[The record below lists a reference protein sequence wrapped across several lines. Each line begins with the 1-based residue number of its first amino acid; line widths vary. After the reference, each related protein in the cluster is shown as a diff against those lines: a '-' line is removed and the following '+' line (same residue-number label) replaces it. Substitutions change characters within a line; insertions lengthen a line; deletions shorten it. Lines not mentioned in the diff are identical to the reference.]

1 MQMKRTL
8 LMILLLFGLQ
18 TFAIQPA
25 TLKCIEVNTAGD
37 AIITWQGTTD
47 IADFVSYQLYF
58 SNTATGP
65 FSLLT
70 TINSP
75 ATLTYTHIG
84 AAADLNNCFYYIKTE
99 GSSSTGF
106 SDTLQ
111 SIQLVITNNNDGN
124 AQLVWNSPSTPLPSA
139 NNWYRIYKEYP
150 AGIWSV
156 MDSTQ
161 NTSYF
166 ENFALCD
173 AQVSYKIEMT
183 GSGCTNLSAI
193 DGTHIKDL
201 LPPDTP
207 DLDSVSLSPAN
218 GKVYI
223 GWKPALASD
232 TKGYI
237 IYLQQGGVWTPI
249 DTVYGMTNSVYSY
262 TNPDAQNTPQNYR
275 IAAIDS
281 CLNASPLS
289 LDQHS
294 MVLSSTTN
302 TCQLTASLTWNA
314 YDHLPGGIEKYEVFM
329 SRNGG
334 AYVKVDDAIGTPS
347 YTYSGLIHN
356 SNYKFFI
363 RVVGNSGIT
372 ASSSI
377 TSFLFVQTNIPNDV
391 YFRYASVNEQQTVD
405 LAVYVDTSATI
416 TNVLIYKKYPNSPYV
431 LLATLPHDTT
441 GLYAFTDIDVATF
454 KESYNYFARITDNCG
469 NEVLYSDT
477 VKTILLTGTGNS
489 NHTNSLS
496 WLPYSK
502 FNAPIE
508 NYVVFRSIG
517 ATANFDSVSFTSS
530 SVLNYIEDVTPFEHE
545 GAIFNYYVEAV
556 ESNGNPYGFK
566 DISRSNTIKA
576 TQLSMTFIPNAF
588 APAGENKIF
597 KPSNIFIDAENYV
610 FLVYGRSGGK
620 VFETH
625 DPNVG
630 WDGTFNG
637 ELLPGG
643 IYCYRLSYKVADGTS
658 FEKEGWIA
666 LIR

>member
-1 MQMKRTL
+1 MKRTL
-8 LMILLLFGLQ
+8 LIILLLFGLQ

-25 TLKCIEVNTAGD
+25 TLKCIEVNNAGD

-58 SNTATGP
+58 SNTAAGP

-70 TINSP
+70 TINTP
-75 ATLTYTHIG
+75 ATITYTHIG

-124 AQLVWNSPSTPLPSA
+124 AQLQWNSPSTPLPSA
-139 NNWYRIYKEYP
+139 NNWYRVYKEYP
-150 AGIWSV
+150 AGIWNV
-156 MDSTQ
+156 IDSTP
-161 NTSYF
+161 NINYF
-166 ENFALCD
+166 ENFSLCD

-183 GSGCTNLSAI
+183 GSGCTNLSAL

-207 DLDSVSLSPAN
+207 ALDSVSINPAN
-218 GKVYI
+218 GNVNI
-223 GWKPALASD
+223 GWQPSIASD

-237 IYLQQGGVWTPI
+237 IYIQQGGVWTPI
-249 DTVYGMTNSVYSY
+249 DTVYGMTNTAYFYS
-262 TNPDAQNTPQNYR
+262 NPDAQTSPQNYR
-275 IAAIDS
+275 IAALDS

-289 LDQHS
+289 SDQHS
-294 MVLSSTTN
+294 MVLSYATN
-302 TCQLTASLTWNA
+302 TCQLTASLSWNA
-314 YDHLPGGIEKYEVFM
+314 YDNISGGIEKYEIYM
-329 SRNGG
+329 AINGG
-334 AYVKVDDAIGTPS
+334 AFIKVDEVIGAQN

-356 SNYKFFI
+356 SNYRFFI

-372 ASSSI
+372 ASSTIS
-377 TSFLFVQTNIPNDV
+377 SFLFLQTNLPKSV
-391 YFRYASVNEQQTVD
+391 YFRYASVNEQQDVN
-405 LAVYVDTSATI
+405 LAVYVDTTATI
-416 TNVLIYKKYPNSPYV
+416 TNVLIYKQYPNTTYV
-431 LLATLPHDTT
+431 LLATLPYNAT
-441 GLYAFTDIDVATF
+441 GLYYFTDGDVATF

-477 VKTILLTGTGNS
+477 VRTILLTGMGNS
-489 NHTNSLS
+489 NHTNSIS
-496 WLPYSK
+496 WIPYHE
-502 FNAPIE
+502 FNVPIE
-508 NYVVFRSIG
+508 DYLIYRSIG
-517 ATANFDSVSFTSS
+517 TSLNFDSVGFTNA
-530 SVLNYIEDVTPFEHE
+530 SVHNYTEDVTPYERD

-556 ESNGNPYGFK
+556 ESNGNLYGFK
-566 DISRSNTIKA
+566 DFSRSNTIKA

-588 APAGENKIF
+588 APSGENKIF

-610 FLVYGRSGGK
+610 FLIYGRSGGK
-620 VFETH
+620 LFETH
-625 DPNVG
+625 DPNSG
-630 WDGTFNG
+630 WDGTLNG

-643 IYCYRLSYKVADGTS
+643 IYCYRLSYTATDGTS

-666 LIR
+666 LVR